1 MTQIALFLSFHP
13 AIAKRS
19 NDEREAFLHVRI
31 NDSFVANFLQLF
43 FVRSAILC
51 CFALERA

>member
-51 CFALERA
+51 CFAL